1 MDDTTRA
8 ARAGALF
15 TGFTGVCLLVGN
27 AVAITAWIAGV
38 ILLVVYA
45 IKDEQ
50 RDKERERTARF
61 IEDAARRAREEEQY
75 GTDRDI
81 F

>member
-8 ARAGALF
+8 AKAGALF
-15 TGFTGVCLLVGN
+15 TGFTGVCLLIGN
-27 AVAITAWIAGV
+27 AVAITAWIAGL

-50 RDKERERTARF
+50 RDKERERTQKF
-61 IEDAARRAREEEQY
+61 IRDAARRAREEENN
-75 GTDRDI
+75 G
-81 F
+81 

>member
-8 ARAGALF
+8 ARVGALF

-27 AVAITAWIAGV
+27 AVAITAWIASI

-61 IEDAARRAREEEQY
+61 IEDAARRAREEERY

>member
-27 AVAITAWIAGV
+27 AVAITGWIAGI

-61 IEDAARRAREEEQY
+61 IEDAARRAREEEQH